1 MISLNSTI
9 SRGHAACCFSLEAD
23 DAIVV
28 PGKGAVSEER
38 FGRIEFRLDGLQRD
52 VAGLR
57 QDVNELRHD
66 VTGLRQDVGVLRQD
80 VNVLRQDVGE
90 LNVGYSE
97 LRTEVRDVRRHML
110 VLHEEVIST
119 IKALDPAPQIE
130 QLRRETREQITALR
144 DEIDHRLTPL
154 ELTVR
159 DLVRQQRP
167 PA

>member
-1 MISLNSTI
+1 M
-9 SRGHAACCFSLEAD
+9 
-23 DAIVV
+23 
-28 PGKGAVSEER
+28 SEER

-57 QDVNELRHD
+57 QDVNELRQD
-66 VTGLRQDVGVLRQD
+66 VT
-80 VNVLRQDVGE
+80 VLRQDVGE
-90 LNVGYSE
+90 LNVGHSE
-97 LRTEVRDVRRHML
+97 LRTEVRDLRRHML

-119 IKALDPAPQIE
+119 IKALNPAPQIE

-159 DLVRQQRP
+159 DLVKQQRP